1 MMKILKKAMAIMLA
15 ILLVLPAR
23 SMSYADE
30 ENLNEEVLNIAEE
43 FLTNYWIPSNEID
56 YFDLENRFL
65 DPSNNLF
72 NKEIE
77 ARVNFSN
84 LRVRVNKEN
93 GGNVI
98 GHELHQS
105 KDMTCEQDG
114 NIYTVKANCEIIYLF
129 KEEDSSISRISS
141 ELTDVILKFEKTNEG
156 LKLIDLVDPISCYF
170 NKDVG
175 INGLTEEK
183 EPYSVDPAT
192 DLQKD
197 AQSLKS
203 TKPATTEEDKELN
216 IQKAEKILENRALMN
231 LNSNY
236 EEDLNDVEIMP
247 YSSIRKLDRTK

>member
-1 MMKILKKAMAIMLA
+1 MKILKKVMAIMLA
-15 ILLVLPAR
+15 ILLVLPAM
-23 SMSYADE
+23 SMSYADK
-30 ENLNEEVLNIAEE
+30 ENLDEEVLNIAEE

-56 YFDLENRFL
+56 YSDLENRFL
-65 DPSNNLF
+65 KPSNNLF

-84 LRVRVNKEN
+84 LRVKVNKEN

-105 KDMTCEQDG
+105 KDMTCKKDG
-114 NIYTVKANCEIIYLF
+114 SIYTAKANCEIIYLF
-129 KEEDSSISRISS
+129 KEEDNSISRISS

-183 EPYSVDPAT
+183 EPYSIDPAT
-192 DLQKD
+192 NLQNN
-197 AQSLKS
+197 ARSLKS

-216 IQKAEKILENRALMN
+216 IQKAEKILEKRALMN

-236 EEDLNDVEIMP
+236 
-247 YSSIRKLDRTK
+247 

>member
-1 MMKILKKAMAIMLA
+1 MMKSLKKVMAIMLA
-15 ILLVLPAR
+15 ILLVLPAM
-23 SMSYADE
+23 SSSYADE

-84 LRVRVNKEN
+84 LRVNVNREN

-105 KDMTCEQDG
+105 KNMTCEQDG

-129 KEEDSSISRISS
+129 KEEDNSISRISS

-156 LKLIDLVDPISCYF
+156 LKLIDLIDPISCYF
-170 NKDVG
+170 NKDIG

-183 EPYSVDPAT
+183 EPYSVDSGT
-192 DLQKD
+192 NLQNN
-197 AQSLKS
+197 AMSLKS
-203 TKPATTEEDKELN
+203 TKSATTEKDKKLN
-216 IQKAEKILENRALMN
+216 IKKAEKILENRALMN

-236 EEDLNDVEIMP
+236 D
-247 YSSIRKLDRTK
+247 